1 MSNISTSSGLRL
13 TELTSP
19 VDDKGEPYSHSINT
33 SRTNFRLRL
42 FLFCLIEAAYIILA
56 AICLAKPI
64 PLNIALRLSDSE
76 VKGGFTVVFIVWHSL
91 AVLAGGH
98 ILADAFSRE
107 WSVQLANI
115 VPGTTDRV
123 STVTSGMLD
132 RISHIFTKHASG
144 TFKLAFLAS
153 LALIALTKLA
163 PGTISAATTLIPV
176 SNTVDVARQVSQI
189 INVDQLLTSSSRANL
204 IVRLEKIELTPFGFK
219 LPPNSLLSLPSP
231 LHESNKILEYS
242 TDIVKFHHD
251 CRWEVPSIFSSTSI
265 VPDMSLFI
273 SAAGQIW
280 STTLIVGGQA
290 NAGEPQNRQHD
301 GVYWQY
307 FFNQARAL
315 VHSLLLTLLS
325 WWTQAPLLTCS
336 LGEIPLI
343 PTVALPLQHHSQL
356 IWVIYLPSSWNKVLV
371 SAQRQIY
378 DLLALLLVFFYATYT
393 PAYPVVVF
401 VLQPIIPL
409 MSYLLDNNLMAVS
422 LPVQQTLSSRMHFRI
437 HFLNSR
443 YSR

>member
-301 GVYWQY
+301 GVY
-307 FFNQARAL
+307 
-315 VHSLLLTLLS
+315 
-325 WWTQAPLLTCS
+325 
-336 LGEIPLI
+336 
-343 PTVALPLQHHSQL
+343 
-356 IWVIYLPSSWNKVLV
+356 
-371 SAQRQIY
+371 
-378 DLLALLLVFFYATYT
+378 
-393 PAYPVVVF
+393 
-401 VLQPIIPL
+401 
-409 MSYLLDNNLMAVS
+409 
-422 LPVQQTLSSRMHFRI
+422 
-437 HFLNSR
+437 
-443 YSR
+443 